1 MLEFSDCTRS
11 GLGGLRSSD
20 LCLDPFSHP
29 FRGTLF
35 GLTDCKEGSALAGA
49 EVRKGAFTAL
59 PWAFP
64 WI

>member
-35 GLTDCKEGSALAGA
+35 GLTDCEGSAVAGA
-49 EVRKGAFTAL
+49 EVRKGAITAL
-59 PWAFP
+59 PCASP